1 MDVPYVVKRRL
12 EELGLEQKGLAAAA
26 QVTESYISQLLRR
39 KKAPPASN
47 RTDIYRKMEKFLKL
61 PRGELSALADFQRIE
76 VLKKRLGDQVAPLF
90 REVRELILQKYLGDE
105 VEEVRAIF
113 EKQSFG
119 ELERLVTH
127 NLLEVVKRVAREE
140 LADEVWLRRVALLGG
155 VDYEEMRVRV
165 LEFLDTD
172 IFHLSVESA
181 RYFLNPLI
189 ESWAID
195 LTTFSMDIV
204 LNRQVVS
211 AHVRRLEY
219 MEQGSEGPSAEEPG
233 FREFLETPALSGTA
247 TEEEIAFLRGLA
259 FKSKR
264 PTPLFYYRQVQ
275 SLRDP
280 LHFDGE
286 R

>member
-76 VLKKRLGDQVAPLF
+76 VLKKRLGDEVAPLF
-90 REVRELILQKYLGDE
+90 KEVRELILQKYRGDE

-119 ELERLVTH
+119 ELERLVTY

-219 MEQGSEGPSAEEPG
+219 IERGSEAPSVEEPG

-280 LHFDGE
+280 LHFD
-286 R
+286 